1 MLAKLNHP
9 NIVAYKAA
17 WLEPMAITSSGPV
30 AEEDGSDKSGSMF
43 PYTHTVG
50 ESR

>member
-17 WLEPMAITSSGPV
+17 WLEPMVITSSGQV
-30 AEEDGSDKSGSMF
+30 AEEDCSDKSDNMF
-43 PYTHTVG
+43 LHTHTSG